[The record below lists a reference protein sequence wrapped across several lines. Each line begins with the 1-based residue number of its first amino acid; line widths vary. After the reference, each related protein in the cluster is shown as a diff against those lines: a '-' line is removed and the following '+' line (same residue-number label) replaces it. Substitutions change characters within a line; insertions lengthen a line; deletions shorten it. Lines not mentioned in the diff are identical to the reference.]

1 MNRKSPKISSKSV
14 LRNGLLNVLQLG
26 RLNFD
31 DPKLLNRTRKGL
43 S

>member
-1 MNRKSPKISSKSV
+1 MDRQNPKISSKSV
-14 LRNGLLNVLQLG
+14 LRNGLFNVLQLG

-31 DPKLLNRTRKGL
+31 DSKLLNRTRKGL

>member
-1 MNRKSPKISSKSV
+1 MDRQNPKIISKSV
-14 LRNGLLNVLQLG
+14 LRNGLFNVLHLG
-26 RLNFD
+26 HLNFN

>member
-1 MNRKSPKISSKSV
+1 MDRQNPKIISKSV
-14 LRNGLLNVLQLG
+14 LFNVLQLG
-26 RLNFD
+26 YLNFN